1 MSRRTLADWQ
11 IINDEFEA
19 SRLSVTDFCRDR
31 EFSPKYF
38 YAVRSK
44 LKRQSST
51 KSRFVK
57 AKPCTSKMFS
67 SPTEQMIQFHC
78 SGGTLTLPSSASPN
92 WVAELIRA
100 LA

>member
-11 IINDEFEA
+11 TINDEYEA
-19 SRLSVTDFCRDR
+19 SRLSVTEFCRDHD
-31 EFSPKYF
+31 FSPKYF

-44 LKRQSST
+44 LKQKQQP
-51 KSRFVK
+51 KSFVK
-57 AKPCTSKMFS
+57 IER
-67 SPTEQMIQFHC
+67 EQLPVKHDVI
-78 SGGTLTLPSSASPN
+78 TLTFAGGYLSVPSSVSPR